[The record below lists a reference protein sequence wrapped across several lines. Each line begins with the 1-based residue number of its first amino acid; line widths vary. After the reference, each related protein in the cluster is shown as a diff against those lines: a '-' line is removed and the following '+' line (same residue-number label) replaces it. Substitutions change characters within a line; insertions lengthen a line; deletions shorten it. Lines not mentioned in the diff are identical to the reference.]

1 MFIPYFIA
9 ILLGLVNP
17 SHTNHSGNCN
27 GNTTVSATSSDP
39 GNPGDDGFIPGP
51 GPGTGTGGDT
61 GQNPPPK
68 IN

>member
-27 GNTTVSATSSDP
+27 GNTTVSATSTDP
-39 GNPGDDGFIPGP
+39 GNPGDPNNPGDPAP
-51 GPGTGTGGDT
+51 GDDTGGET
-61 GQNPPPK
+61 GHTPIRN
-68 IN
+68 